1 MMHRK
6 RTILAI
12 GLALLIITVG
22 VGLSLRADQMA
33 YQQLRREVRQQAET
47 TGDNLLQVLRQGMS
61 DNNHAWV
68 RQTVTEA
75 VGTGQ
80 VVQARIFGLQGKV
93 YADSG
98 GELQGSSL
106 SQELPG
112 CIECHQTEPVPEMT
126 SLNFW
131 PDRLRIATP
140 IENEST
146 CNSCHNVPNAPYLG
160 VILVD
165 VSLASGLTEANHLL
179 VNRIVGSVGLA
190 LVVGLVVN
198 GLPRL
203 DGRLWGGW
211 PRPRLTWVFLIII
224 AGLGIVLLTGTSVAS
239 HIEANNAFC
248 ASCHTEPET
257 TYYERTLAEPV
268 DMASAHAPEGVFC
281 IDCHSGTGVLG
292 RVDALTLGARNV
304 ALYFSGQYETPSAEN
319 TVIHTD
325 HCTKCHSDVLT
336 EFSAADHYHYFT
348 PQWDEPTACVT
359 CHQAHP
365 TERNPETYYTD
376 QVTMEAACVACH
388 NEASQ

>member
-1 MMHRK
+1 MHRK

-12 GLALLIITVG
+12 GLALLIIAVG
-22 VGLSLRADQMA
+22 VGLALRADQMA

-98 GELQGSSL
+98 GELQGGSL

-112 CIECHQTEPVPEMT
+112 CVECHRDEPVPQIT

-131 PDRLRIATP
+131 PDRLRVATP

-179 VNRIVGSVGLA
+179 INRIVGSVGLA
-190 LVVGLVVN
+190 LVVGLVVH
-198 GLPRL
+198 GFPPLAWRVS
-203 DGRLWGGW
+203 GRGS
-211 PRPRLTWVFLIII
+211 RPRLTWVFLIVI

-239 HIEANNAFC
+239 YVEANNAFC

-257 TYYERTLAEPV
+257 TYYERTLVEPV

-281 IDCHSGTGVLG
+281 IDCHSGAGAIG
-292 RVDALTLGARNV
+292 RVDALTLGAKNV
-304 ALYFSGQYETPSAEN
+304 ALYFSGQYETPSAED

-336 EFSAADHYHYFT
+336 EFSAADHYHYFAS
-348 PQWDEPTACVT
+348 QWDEPTACVT

-365 TERNPETYYTD
+365 TQRNPETYYTD
-376 QVTMEAACVACH
+376 PVTMDAACVACH
-388 NEASQ
+388 NEAN